1 MKIKLDENL
10 PIRLMSILKSL
21 GHGVRTVGEED
32 LTGRADLE
40 IWEAAQKE
48 DRFLITQDL
57 DFSDVRRFAP
67 GTHHGILLVRLR
79 SPNRRNLIERVQ
91 ELFSE
96 GKRQRVG
103 WLFRY
108 RHGAKSPSVKAA
120 KIRKTPHSVRVV
132 VD

>member
-32 LTGRADLE
+32 LTGRADSE

-91 ELFSE
+91 ELFQKE
-96 GKRQRVG
+96 
-103 WLFRY
+103 
-108 RHGAKSPSVKAA
+108 SVNEWAGCFVIA
-120 KIRKTPHSVRVV
+120 TERKVRVLRPLR
-132 VD
+132 